1 MNEQHSVTVPKW
13 LMVVGVVA
21 LLWNLMGGGILL
33 SELFAQEEM
42 MEGMT
47 EPQKEWARSTPG
59 WIYAV
64 FAISVGT
71 GIVGSI
77 CLLLKKSAAAPLF
90 VVSAVAVLIQ
100 MGYMMVIAGGLQVM
114 GPSGAVMPA
123 VVVSL
128 AIVWL
133 VVSLSA
139 KSNGWLAS

>member
-13 LMVVGVVA
+13 FMVVGVVA

-59 WIYAV
+59 WIYVV

-128 AIVWL
+128 AITWL
-133 VVSLSA
+133 VISLSA